1 MAASPETQSLK
12 GPSLTAAIAAAVALA
27 TPGGQPV
34 AAFLT
39 TFAVSYGLQAWSQ
52 REARKR
58 ALEDVADRKVMI
70 RSAVAPRRLIYGEAM
85 VSGPMIYAHVE
96 GTEKE
101 YLHIV
106 LALAGHEVQSF
117 ADVWFDD
124 DQVGTLDG
132 SGNVTS
138 GTFAGLARLQ
148 FVTGTSSQAA
158 FADLVTDSGGRWS
171 AAHQGKD
178 VAMVYARLKY
188 DQDKYPGG
196 IPQIRAVVRGRKC
209 YDPRDGVTR
218 YTMNPALALRDYLTA
233 THGLGS
239 DSAEID
245 DTACSAAATICDEWV
260 ALDSGV
266 VLYVTAD
273 ASADTFTAVDS
284 GYATTQVE
292 SRIQTGD
299 RVNLVAASAVPS
311 PLTAGA
317 DYYVIRRGPSTFQL
331 ATTYQNAIEGTAVTF
346 TTAGSL
352 VRFQSIYQK
361 RYALSGTVT
370 LDMAPRDVIDDLIAA
385 MAGTCTF
392 TGGQWRMT
400 AGAYAVPTTTITADD
415 LRGDLQFRPRTPRKD
430 LTNAVRGAYVE
441 PARGWVTTDY
451 APVSDSAAATAD
463 GEAIERTSDMA
474 WITNAFRAQR
484 LAKITL
490 RKSRAKRLALPCK
503 ITALP
508 LLTADTVEVTLDQIG
523 LASAVYRVVGWTLT
537 GEDGG
542 IGVDVEL
549 EEESAD
555 HYDWDPADG
564 VDPPINAPLT
574 LPSGTAVVAPSG
586 LSIAS
591 GTAELLAQGDGT
603 IISRMRVSWTGAA
616 ETNLSGYELQW
627 KQSGE
632 GTYNA
637 VYLPRDGTQYYIAP
651 VLDGTNYDVRVRSQA
666 LPGVRRSDW
675 VTGVHTVVGKTAAPT
690 APTSIGITSLPN
702 ALQITWSACPDAD
715 YFETQVW
722 EASINDRASASQVAA
737 LKGNALQRSGFSAA
751 AVRYYWVRHV
761 DTSGNVSTW
770 YPSGATSGV
779 SGTAGANPGNE
790 ITHDFT
796 GFMAGGAAGYLSGS
810 GYWLGYS
817 GGAYKMHLG
826 NPSSQHIRWD
836 GTQFYVQG
844 AILTSELYVSTLG
857 TIAIGSTSYLGAAGI
872 FLGYSGAAYKMHVGD
887 PSGAH
892 LKWDGSTLTIKGSL
906 VTGDVQVD
914 TAGNVRGGQT
924 GYNTGTGFWIGYS
937 AGAYKF
943 SIGSASAYLTWDGSA
958 LTVVGRINGV
968 GRYVA
973 GTTVTLATAATE
985 RNTASTTYTKAK
997 EFAMPK
1003 AGAVRVGWNMKA
1015 FSGTTAYA
1023 RVYINGV
1030 AVGTEQS
1037 TTSTSNVAKTDDV
1050 TVDGGDLLQL
1060 YYRNSSGAGNGTFVS
1075 SVTVKATV
1083 GEVTTVLVD

>member
-1 MAASPETQSLK
+1 MPASAETQSVK
-12 GPSLTAAIAAAVALA
+12 GPGLAAALAASVAA
-27 TPGGQPV
+27 FTPGGQPL
-34 AAFLT
+34 AAFLS

-58 ALEDVADRKVMI
+58 SLEDVADRKIMI
-70 RSAVAPRRLIYGEAM
+70 RSAVSPRRLVYGEAV
-85 VSGPMIYAHVE
+85 VSGPMIYAQVT
-96 GTEKE
+96 GTDKE
-101 YLHIV
+101 YLHLVI
-106 LALAGHEVQSF
+106 ALAGHEVQGF
-117 ADVWFDD
+117 GQVWFDD
-124 DQVGTLDG
+124 ELVGTLDG

-138 GTFAGLARLQ
+138 GTYSGLARLQ
-148 FVTGTSSQAA
+148 FVTGTGSQSA
-158 FADLVTDSGGRWS
+158 FADLVSESGGKWTS
-171 AAHQGKD
+171 AHQGLG
-178 VAMVYARLKY
+178 VAMLYARLQW
-188 DQDKYPGG
+188 DQDKFPGG
-196 IPQIRAVVRGRKC
+196 IPQIRVLVRGRKC

-218 YTMNPALALRDYLTA
+218 YTHNPALMLRDYLTRA
-233 THGLGS
+233 AGLGS
-239 DSAEID
+239 SSGEIN
-245 DTACSAAATICDEWV
+245 DTACSAAANVCDGWV

-266 VLYVTAD
+266 AITVTVD
-273 ASADTFTAVDS
+273 ATADTFS
-284 GYATTQVE
+284 TTDVE
-292 SRIQTGD
+292 SRLQTGD
-299 RVNLVAASAVPS
+299 RIVYSAAT
-311 PLTAGA
+311 TAPTGITNGST
-317 DYYVIRRGPSTFQL
+317 YYVIRLGPSTFQL
-331 ATTYQNAIEGTAVTF
+331 AADYQYAIEGTPVGIGTTGTGTQRF
-346 TTAGSL
+346 TAIEQ
-352 VRFQSIYQK
+352 R
-361 RYALSGTVT
+361 RYAASGTIT
-370 LDMAPRDVIDDLIAA
+370 LDQAPKDIIDDLIAS

-392 TGGQWRMT
+392 TGGTWHMT
-400 AGAYAVPTTTITADD
+400 AGAYVAPSATLTADD

-675 VTGVHTVVGKTAAPT
+675 VTGVHTVVGKTTAPP

-779 SGTAGANPGNE
+779 SGTAGADPGNE
-790 ITHDFT
+790 ITHDVT

-968 GRYVA
+968 GQYVA